1 MCIAQDFRKL
11 EMREN
16 WLKEGQKDYAIST
29 SFFHEENIDT
39 RIRDICG
46 SIFFRY
52 YSYQLHNLKTKSSN
66 ILTKLRLHG
75 IGRRNKVLKHGF
87 SQAPN
92 IKPRCELGH
101 GFFRHTTIYLST
113 IKNYSMVNTCLL
125 LAPRYNDAKSKTS
138 TYWPTKFTCLFLYSK
153 ANE

>member
-1 MCIAQDFRKL
+1 MKLTWKNDYFIQALKWKKQIKRGGIELMCIAQDFRKL

-87 SQAPN
+87 S
-92 IKPRCELGH
+92 
-101 GFFRHTTIYLST
+101 
-113 IKNYSMVNTCLL
+113 
-125 LAPRYNDAKSKTS
+125 
-138 TYWPTKFTCLFLYSK
+138 
-153 ANE
+153 